1 MKNFPDFSRYGYHV
15 NRVLETHQKQRRI
28 TYLATDLKQK
38 RQIVIKQFKGF
49 QSNRETWDAIKTEIQ
64 LHRRLNH
71 PGIAGYQEAFK
82 NPAGLYLVR
91 EYKKASPAASPQQYS
106 AEQIKKIA
114 ISLLETLV
122 YLQTQTPTLTHGN
135 IKPQNI
141 LVGENNDAYLI
152 DLGLN
157 EEAASPESDVFQPPE
172 KLSGNLTK
180 SSDLYS
186 LGMTLICLV
195 AGVKFLDV
203 EKCTRADGRL
213 DLKTLLPSLSERFRN
228 WLEKMIQ
235 PNPKDRYFD
244 AATALDALKKIDV
257 SPSFFENIHR
267 QLLSQINFN
276 R

>member
-1 MKNFPDFSRYGYHV
+1 MQIPDFSRYGYHV
-15 NRVLETHQKQRRI
+15 NQVLETNQKQRRI

-49 QSNRETWDAIKTEIQ
+49 QSNRESWDAIKTEIQ

-91 EYKKASPAASPQQYS
+91 EYKNASPAVSPQQYS
-106 AEQIKKIA
+106 EEEIKKVA
-114 ISLLETLV
+114 ISLLQTLV
-122 YLQTQTPTLTHGN
+122 YLQAQTPLLIHGN

-141 LVGENNDAYLI
+141 LIGENSEACLI
-152 DLGLN
+152 DLGFN
-157 EEAASPESDVFQPPE
+157 EDAGSKEGDAFQPPE
-172 KLSGNLTK
+172 KLGGNLTK

-186 LGMTLICLV
+186 LGMTLVCLM
-195 AGVKFLDV
+195 AGVKSVDV
-203 EKCTRADGRL
+203 QKLTGVDGRF
-213 DLKTLLPSLSERFRN
+213 DLKSLLPACSCRFRN

-235 PNPKDRYFD
+235 ANPKDRYSD
-244 AATALDALKKIDV
+244 AATALEALKKIDV
-257 SPSFFENIHR
+257 LPSFLKNFQR
-267 QLLSQINFN
+267 QLMSQINFN

>member
-1 MKNFPDFSRYGYHV
+1 MKIPDFSRYGYHV
-15 NRVLETHQKQRRI
+15 NQVLETNQKQRRI

-49 QSNRETWDAIKTEIQ
+49 QSNRESWDAIKTEIQ

-91 EYKKASPAASPQQYS
+91 EYKNASPVASPQEYS
-106 AEQIKKIA
+106 AEEIKKIA
-114 ISLLETLV
+114 ISLLKTLV
-122 YLQTQTPTLTHGN
+122 YLQTQTPTLIHGN

-141 LVGENNDAYLI
+141 LIGENNEACLI
-152 DLGLN
+152 DLKLN
-157 EEAASPESDVFQPPE
+157 EEAANNAIDEFQPPE
-172 KLSGNLTK
+172 KSSGNLTK

-186 LGMTLICLV
+186 LGMTLICLM
-195 AGVKFLDV
+195 AGVTSLDV
-203 EKCTRADGRL
+203 AKITRGDGRI
-213 DLKTLLPSLSERFRN
+213 DLKSLLPSLSEKFCH

-235 PNPKDRYFD
+235 PNSKDRYTD
-244 AATALDALKKIDV
+244 AATALDALKKLDV
-257 SPSFFENIHR
+257 LPSFFENFQR

-276 R
+276 K